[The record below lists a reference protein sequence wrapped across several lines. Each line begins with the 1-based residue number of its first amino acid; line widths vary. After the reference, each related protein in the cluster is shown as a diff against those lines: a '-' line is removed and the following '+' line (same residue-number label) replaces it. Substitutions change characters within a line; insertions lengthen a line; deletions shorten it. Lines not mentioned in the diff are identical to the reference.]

1 MACER
6 FHNYLIII
14 TIDVIANGIRMR
26 VNIQDL
32 VFINHQQ
39 QQAKAEA
46 GEKWESV

>member
-14 TIDVIANGIRMR
+14 IIIIDVIANGIRMR

-32 VFINHQQ
+32 VFINHHQQ
-39 QQAKAEA
+39 QQAEAEA
-46 GEKWESV
+46 GEK